1 MHVPTGR
8 EPGRLLRA
16 AFGLGFVSVNAR
28 ADDALQAKACGG
40 VPEVVCVSCILL
52 SPNPL
57 RLGGEGYFRYLE
69 RSSGLDAQRRLPGLF
84 LQHPQEQSCTLVS

>member
-1 MHVPTGR
+1 MCLPGETLTDFVTKPLALVSFLSRRARMMHFRRMPVEGFL
-8 EPGRLLRA
+8 RL
-16 AFGLGFVSVNAR
+16 
-28 ADDALQAKACGG
+28 
-40 VPEVVCVSCILL
+40 VCVSCILL